1 MTTDHLPHQAAG
13 HDKQP
18 ITFAEAGVVFIVA
31 IGFVLMITGV
41 GYLASLFTA

>member
-1 MTTDHLPHQAAG
+1 MTTDHLTPQAADN
-13 HDKQP
+13 DKP
-18 ITFAEAGVVFIVA
+18 HISFAEAGVVFIVA